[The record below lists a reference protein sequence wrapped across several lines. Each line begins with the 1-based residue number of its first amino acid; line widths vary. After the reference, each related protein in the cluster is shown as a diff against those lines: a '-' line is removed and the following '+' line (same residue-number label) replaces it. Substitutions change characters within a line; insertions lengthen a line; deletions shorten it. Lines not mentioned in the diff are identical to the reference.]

1 MIETLYTRYVH
12 GSYPVKVVTQED
24 QETFELGLP
33 EGIQRFLTARDLIQA
48 IYDYTGD
55 IAPRRIS
62 FRSYFRLA
70 KVSDPEMTV
79 LKLLELPE
87 PRQRKLG
94 IDLAKRGGEVRKLFF
109 AGFGRRVAASGYD
122 PEEVLQEVYR
132 GLLARNQ
139 GICPWDK
146 EKSSFGH
153 YVHMVIECVV
163 LNYHRKYSRRDE
175 LEQVGLPSFNS
186 EGQWEMGDA
195 AMSATQQ
202 APNSLEHIELEEAQ
216 GSLSDW
222 LDSHKDTR
230 KFNISLSRDLLPLV
244 MKGFSRMEIASSLK
258 LTPGEVSRALSDLRR
273 HTKAWT
279 EHQQQESCG

>member
-94 IDLAKRGGEVRKLFF
+94 IDLAKRGGKSVSCSL
-109 AGFGRRVAASGYD
+109 
-122 PEEVLQEVYR
+122 R
-132 GLLARNQ
+132 GL
-139 GICPWDK
+139 
-146 EKSSFGH
+146 
-153 YVHMVIECVV
+153 V
-163 LNYHRKYSRRDE
+163 
-175 LEQVGLPSFNS
+175 
-186 EGQWEMGDA
+186 EGWRHLVTILKRSCKKFIGD
-195 AMSATQQ
+195 
-202 APNSLEHIELEEAQ
+202 SLR
-216 GSLSDW
+216 G
-222 LDSHKDTR
+222 T
-230 KFNISLSRDLLPLV
+230 
-244 MKGFSRMEIASSLK
+244 KGFVLGIKKNPLLVTTS
-258 LTPGEVSRALSDLRR
+258 T
-273 HTKAWT
+273 W
-279 EHQQQESCG
+279 